1 MIIGLTGGIGS
12 GKTAVSDSFAEK
24 GITIVD
30 ADLVSRQ
37 VVEPGTPALEK
48 IKEHFGAEVIDKNN
62 ELDRRALRNKVF
74 ENTDERKWLESVL
87 HPSIS
92 QEIWNQLQ
100 ASTTTYT
107 VLASPLLFET
117 TQFEMVDR
125 TLVVDVPVELQ
136 ISRTITRDDTDEA
149 GVKAII
155 AAQMSR
161 EDRLSKTD
169 DVILNDKDLVHLLSE
184 VDKLHKTYLQM
195 ATAKS

>member
-37 VVEPGTPALEK
+37 VVEPGTPALAK

-169 DVILNDKDLVHLLSE
+169 DVILNDKDLTHLLSE

>member
-1 MIIGLTGGIGS
+1 MIIGLPGGIGS

-48 IKEHFGAEVIDKNN
+48 IKDHFGPDVIDKNN

-74 ENTDERKWLESVL
+74 EHVDERKWLESVL

-92 QEIWNQLQ
+92 QEIWRQLQ

-117 TQFEMVDR
+117 TQFEMVNR

-136 ISRTITRDDTDEA
+136 ISRTISRDDTDET

-155 AAQMSR
+155 AAQMDR
-161 EDRLSKTD
+161 EERVSKAD
-169 DVILNDKDLVHLLSE
+169 DVILNDKDLDHLLSE
-184 VDKLHKTYLQM
+184 VDKLHETYLQM
-195 ATAKS
+195 VTSKA

>member
-30 ADLVSRQ
+30 ADIVSRQ
-37 VVEPGTPALEK
+37 VVEPGTPALAK
-48 IKEHFGAEVIDKNN
+48 IKEHFGAEVIDENN
-62 ELDRRALRNKVF
+62 ELDRRALRTKVF
-74 ENTDERKWLESVL
+74 GNVEERKWLESIL

-92 QEIWNQLQ
+92 KEIWKQLQ
-100 ASTTTYT
+100 ASETIYT

-117 TQFEMVDR
+117 TQFEMVNR

-136 ISRTITRDDTDEA
+136 ISRTISRDDTDEA

-155 AAQMSR
+155 AAQMDR
-161 EDRLSKTD
+161 QERLSKAD
-169 DVILNDKDLVHLLSE
+169 DVILNDKDLDHLLSE
-184 VDKLHKTYLQM
+184 VDKLHETYLQM
-195 ATAKS
+195 STSKA